1 MLLMPYVAPRR
12 AHPRLRS
19 AMRSPLRPLLQRA
32 LAVLVLA
39 GHAASVRAAE
49 LCWTPAQLAGRP
61 DEARIHK
68 NIADAFRPVPKRVS
82 AAASPWPPSMAGK
95 VLRRVKLPEGQKLVA
110 LTFDL
115 CEQPFEI
122 SGYQGDIIDI
132 LRANAVPATI
142 FAGGK
147 WLVTHPDRA
156 EQLLADPLFE
166 VANHAWEHRNFRV
179 IPHKVRLAEIDGAMA
194 AYEGT
199 ARRLAQRA
207 CLARDNR
214 PAVSVPASHQ
224 RLFRFPFGACTSEA
238 IAEVQSRGLLAV
250 QWDVSSADPWPGQS
264 TAGIVSTV
272 MTRVRPGSI
281 VLFHA
286 NGRGFKTPS
295 ALPEVIKA
303 LKAQGYGFVTVS
315 QLLATPGA
323 VPELTSDCYDFKPSD
338 VHRYD
343 DVARRI
349 EAESDAYYKR
359 FAPARSAE
367 LTDMRLASP
376 DAASPPVPS
385 RDAAAPIPTSVPATA
400 GQPRRP
406 DPNVTKPQPATSG
419 WDRGTTVLPGSS
431 R

>member
-1 MLLMPYVAPRR
+1 MPYVAKRC
-12 AHPRLRS
+12 AHPRSRPAS
-19 AMRSPLRPLLQRA
+19 WSPIRPLLKVA

-39 GHAASVRAAE
+39 GQGAPSRAVE
-49 LCWTPAQLAGRP
+49 MCWTPARLASRP
-61 DEARIHK
+61 DEAKIHK

-82 AAASPWPPSMAGK
+82 TAASPWPASMAGK

-122 SGYQGDIIDI
+122 SGYQGDIIDT

-179 IPHKVRLAEIDGAMA
+179 IPHKVRLSEIDGAMA

-199 ARRLAQRA
+199 ARRLEQRA

-214 PAVSVPASHQ
+214 PAASVPAPRQ

-264 TAGIVSTV
+264 AAGIVSTV
-272 MTRVRPGSI
+272 VTRVRPGSI

-303 LKAQGYGFVTVS
+303 LKAQGYSFVTVS

-323 VPELTSDCYDFKPSD
+323 VPELTTECYDFKPTD

-349 EAESDAYYKR
+349 EAEADAYYKR
-359 FAPARSAE
+359 FAPERSAE
-367 LTDMRLASP
+367 IADMRLASP
-376 DAASPPVPS
+376 DTAPHVPPS
-385 RDAAAPIPTSVPATA
+385 RDVAAPAPASVPAAA

-406 DPNVTKPQPATSG
+406 EPKAPKPQPATSS
-419 WDRGTTVLPGSS
+419 WERGTSVVPGSS